1 MARKLRFI
9 PAPRTLVSITCRT
22 VQGRF
27 LFRPGRTF
35 NDRFLGILGR
45 AQRRHELVL
54 NAVSVLSSHFHILAV
69 AEDARQIAGFMRDL
83 QSKLA
88 RETNRLTGWKGP
100 VFERRYE
107 MTVVTEE
114 DRAQIERL
122 AYVLSQSVKEGLVER
137 VREWPGVQS
146 AAALIDGTPLMGHW
160 IDRTQEF
167 AARNQQKETTPLRFA
182 TEELVVLSPIP
193 CWAHLEP
200 EAYRARVADM
210 VETLETEAA
219 LARSLK
225 GLPVLGVEAIL
236 AKDPLHRPASLVRS
250 PAPLVHAATKAVRK
264 AFYEAY
270 AWFVAAFR
278 EAAERLRL
286 GDRNAPFP
294 SGSFPPALP
303 FVAG

>member
-1 MARKLRFI
+1 MARKLRYI
-9 PAPRTLVSITCRT
+9 PDPPTLVSITCRT

-27 LFRPGRTF
+27 LFRPGPAF

-45 AQRRHELVL
+45 TQRRHELTL
-54 NAVSVLSSHFHILAV
+54 NAVSVLSSHVHILAV
-69 AEDARQIAGFMRDL
+69 AEDAQQIAGFMRDL

-137 VREWPGVQS
+137 VRQWPGVHS
-146 AAALIDGTPLMGHW
+146 AAALIDGTPLKGHW
-160 IDRTQEF
+160 LDRTQEF
-167 AARNQQKETTPLRFA
+167 AARNRRKDTTPLQFA
-182 TEELVVLSPIP
+182 AEELVVFSPIP

-200 EAYRARVADM
+200 EVYRARVAAM
-210 VETLETEAA
+210 VESIETEAA
-219 LARSLK
+219 LARALK

-236 AKDPLHRPASLVRS
+236 TKDPQHRPSSPRPLPGAARPRGDQGRPQGVLRRLCLVRRGL
-250 PAPLVHAATKAVRK
+250 PGGCRETAPGR
-264 AFYEAY
+264 
-270 AWFVAAFR
+270 
-278 EAAERLRL
+278 
-286 GDRNAPFP
+286 P
-294 SGSFPPALP
+294 
-303 FVAG
+303 

>member
-1 MARKLRFI
+1 M
-9 PAPRTLVSITCRT
+9 S
-22 VQGRF
+22 
-27 LFRPGRTF
+27 
-35 NDRFLGILGR
+35 
-45 AQRRHELVL
+45 
-54 NAVSVLSSHFHILAV
+54 
-69 AEDARQIAGFMRDL
+69 
-83 QSKLA
+83 A
-88 RETNRLTGWKGP
+88 RESNLLTGWKDP

-137 VREWPGVQS
+137 VRQWPGVQS

-167 AARNQQKETTPLRFA
+167 AARNQRKETTPLQFA

-200 EAYRARVADM
+200 EVYRARVAAM

-225 GLPVLGVEAIL
+225 GLPVLGV
-236 AKDPLHRPASLVRS
+236 
-250 PAPLVHAATKAVRK
+250 
-264 AFYEAY
+264 
-270 AWFVAAFR
+270 
-278 EAAERLRL
+278 
-286 GDRNAPFP
+286 
-294 SGSFPPALP
+294 
-303 FVAG
+303 